1 MFKFIF
7 RIISM
12 TVIIIVIIVGL
23 VVWRGGEPFKWAG
36 KKTAG
41 IGRSIE
47 QFGAVVDDLINGFK
61 RNKKKA
67 SEKLIELKDTID
79 SIKGNKEKE

>member
-1 MFKFIF
+1 MFKLIF

-23 VVWRGGEPFKWAG
+23 VVWKGGEPFKWAG

-47 QFGAVVDDLINGFK
+47 RFGAIVDDLINGFK
-61 RNKKKA
+61 KNKKKA
-67 SEKLIELKDTID
+67 SEKLIELKDDLD
-79 SIKGNKEKE
+79 SIKRDKEKE